1 MGTKVTISVPDKL
14 YRQAE
19 AIAKGQNRSIAEVL
33 TESIRLPAQELD
45 SHGDEQ
51 DETVAREKAAFIAM
65 HPRLLEKYA
74 GEHVAIHDG
83 RLVDHD
89 ADAVALHR
97 QIYVRFPDEFVLIA
111 AVKSQ
116 PIDELVFRSPRFE

>member
-19 AIAKGQNRSIAEVL
+19 AIAKGQNRSIAEFVA
-33 TESIRLPAQELD
+33 AQELD

-97 QIYVRFPDEFVLIA
+97 RIYVRFPDEFVWIA